1 MDRKWWTLVAV
12 CTGVFM
18 LLLDVTIVNVALP
31 DIQKSLG
38 ADLSQ
43 LQWVVDAYAL
53 SLAALLLTA
62 GSIAD
67 RIGRRAVFAAG
78 IVVFTAGSLLCG
90 VAGDPTFLA
99 LARAFQGV
107 GGAIM
112 FATSLALLT
121 TAFHGRERGTAFGIF
136 GAVTGVAVAVGPVL
150 GGAITSGLSWRWIFF
165 VNIPVG
171 VFALVAT
178 LRRVQESHD
187 PQARRVDYVGFA
199 TFSLGLAALVYG
211 LIRSNED
218 GWGSTTVVGS
228 LVAAVVLLGAF
239 VAAEYVQREPMFD
252 LSLFRVPT
260 FVGGLT
266 SAFGISASL
275 FALLTYIV
283 LYVQN
288 LLGYSAI
295 EAGIRFLP
303 LTGAIFLTAGIAG
316 RLSARVPTRL
326 LIGPGFV
333 LIGIGLLL
341 MHGLDASSDWT
352 ALLAGMIVSGV
363 GAGLVNVPLASTAVA
378 VVEPARAGMASGVNS
393 TFRQVGIATGIAALG
408 AIFSHQVGAAATP
421 QAFVDGLNSILR
433 VGGVRGRGQRVRA
446 DPAAGLRRRRR
457 GQLEHDDLGRREQPQ
472 RQPARPQPGGD
483 VELPA
488 VLDDVPARVAL
499 AVP

>member
-38 ADLSQ
+38 ASLSD

-67 RIGRRAVFAAG
+67 RLGRRIVFATG

-121 TAFHGRERGTAFGIF
+121 TAFQGRARGTAFGIF

-171 VFALVAT
+171 AFALAAT
-178 LRRVQESHD
+178 LWRVRESHD
-187 PQARRVDYVGFA
+187 PQARRVDYVGFV

-228 LVAAVVLLGAF
+228 LVAAAVLLGAF

-260 FVGGLT
+260 FVGGLI

-275 FALLTYIV
+275 FAMLTYIV

-316 RLSARVPTRL
+316 KLSARVPTRL

-341 MHGLDASSDWT
+341 MHGLDVSSDWT
-352 ALLAGMIVSGV
+352 ALLAGMIVAGV

-378 VVEPARAGMASGVNS
+378 VVAPERAGMASGVNT

-408 AIFSHQVGAAATP
+408 AIFSHQVGGAATP
-421 QAFVDGLNSILR
+421 QAFVDGLNSILLIGSAVAFVSA
-433 VGGVRGRGQRVRA
+433 VGA
-446 DPAAGLRRRRR
+446 FALI
-457 GQLEHDDLGRREQPQ
+457 
-472 RQPARPQPGGD
+472 RPQDYVEAAEVSSSTTTSGGASSRTGSP
-483 VELPA
+483 L
-488 VLDDVPARVAL
+488 VPSPEVT
-499 AVP
+499 

>member
-38 ADLSQ
+38 ADLAD

-62 GSIAD
+62 GSVAD
-67 RIGRRAVFAAG
+67 RLGRRAVFAVG

-99 LARAFQGV
+99 LARAAQGV

-112 FATSLALLT
+112 FATSLALLS
-121 TAFHGRERGTAFGIF
+121 TAFQGPDRGIAFGLF
-136 GAVTGVAVAVGPVL
+136 GAVTGIAVAVGPVL

-171 VFALVAT
+171 VAALLAT
-178 LRRVQESHD
+178 LLRVQESRD
-187 PQARRVDYVGFA
+187 PRPRRIDYLGFT
-199 TFSLGLAALVYG
+199 TFSAGLAALVFG
-211 LIRSNED
+211 LIRANED

-228 LVAAVVLLGAF
+228 LAFAAVLLASF
-239 VAAEYVQREPMFD
+239 VVAERVQREPMLD
-252 LSLFRVPT
+252 LSLVRVPT
-260 FVGGLT
+260 FVGGLV

-275 FALLTYIV
+275 FSLLTFLV
-283 LYVQN
+283 LYIQN

-295 EAGIRFLP
+295 EAGVRFLP

-341 MHGLDASSDWT
+341 MHGLSPASDWT
-352 ALLAGMIVSGV
+352 ALLPGMIVAGV

-378 VVEPARAGMASGVNS
+378 VVEPERAGMASGVNA

-408 AIFSHQVGAAATP
+408 AIFSASIGDQATP
-421 QAFVDGLNSILR
+421 QSFVDGLNEILL
-433 VGGVRGRGQRVRA
+433 VGALVAFVSAAAALTLIRQRDYV
-446 DPAAGLRRRRR
+446 AATSSSTTIS
-457 GQLEHDDLGRREQPQ
+457 
-472 RQPARPQPGGD
+472 GGANSRSGSP
-483 VELPA
+483 L
-488 VLDDVPARVAL
+488 VPSPEVT
-499 AVP
+499 

>member
-31 DIQKSLG
+31 DIQQSLG
-38 ADLSQ
+38 ASLAD

-67 RIGRRAVFAAG
+67 RVGRRVVFATG

-99 LARAFQGV
+99 LARAAQGV

-121 TAFHGRERGTAFGIF
+121 TAFHGRDRGTAFGIF
-136 GAVTGVAVAVGPVL
+136 GAITGVAVAVGPVL
-150 GGAITSGLSWRWIFF
+150 GGAITSGLTWRWIFF
-165 VNIPVG
+165 VNIPIGVG
-171 VFALVAT
+171 ALFAT
-178 LRRVQESHD
+178 LL
-187 PQARRVDYVGFA
+187 RVDESRDPRPRRIDYAGFT
-199 TFSLGLAALVYG
+199 TFSAGLASLVYG
-211 LIRSNED
+211 LIRSNGD
-218 GWGSTTVVGS
+218 GWGSTTVVGA
-228 LVAAVVLLGAF
+228 LAVAAMLLAAF
-239 VAAEYVQREPMFD
+239 VVVERVQREPMFD
-252 LSLFRVPT
+252 LSLVKVPT

-275 FALLTYIV
+275 FSLLTYLV
-283 LYVQN
+283 LYIQN

-295 EAGIRFLP
+295 EAGVRFLP

-341 MHGLDASSDWT
+341 MHGLTPQSDWT
-352 ALLAGMIVSGV
+352 ALLAGMIVAGV
-363 GAGLVNVPLASTAVA
+363 GAGLVNVPLATTAVA

-408 AIFSHQVGAAATP
+408 AIFSHSIGAAATP
-421 QAFVDGLNSILR
+421 QAFVDGLNDILV
-433 VGGVRGRGQRVRA
+433 VGAAVAFASAVAALTLIRQRDYVV
-446 DPAAGLRRRRR
+446 AA
-457 GQLEHDDLGRREQPQ
+457 ETSSSTTTS
-472 RQPARPQPGGD
+472 GGASSRSGSP
-483 VELPA
+483 L
-488 VLDDVPARVAL
+488 VPSPEVT
-499 AVP
+499 

>member
-31 DIQKSLG
+31 DIEKSLHAG
-38 ADLSQ
+38 LSD

-53 SLAALLLTA
+53 SLASLLLTA

-67 RIGRRAVFAAG
+67 RLGRRAVFAVG
-78 IVVFTAGSLLCG
+78 IVVFTVGSLLCG

-99 LARAFQGV
+99 VARAFQGV

-112 FATSLALLT
+112 FATSLALLS
-121 TAFHGRERGTAFGIF
+121 TAFQGRDRGTAFGVF

-171 VFALVAT
+171 VFALAAT
-178 LRRVQESHD
+178 MLRVQESHA
-187 PQARRVDYVGFA
+187 PQARRVDYVGFV

-228 LVAAVVLLGAF
+228 LVASAVLLGAF

-252 LSLFRVPT
+252 LSLVRVPT
-260 FVGGLT
+260 FVGGLI

-288 LLGYSAI
+288 MLGYSAI

-333 LIGIGLLL
+333 LIGIGLVL
-341 MHGLDASSDWT
+341 MHGLTPASDWT
-352 ALLAGMIVSGV
+352 ALLPGMIVSGI

-378 VVEPARAGMASGVNS
+378 VVEPARAGMASGVNA

-408 AIFSHQVGAAATP
+408 AIFSHAVGDGRDP
-421 QAFVDGLNSILR
+421 QAFIDGLNSILL
-433 VGGVRGRGQRVRA
+433 VGSVVAFVSAVGA
-446 DPAAGLRRRRR
+446 FALI
-457 GQLEHDDLGRREQPQ
+457 
-472 RQPARPQPGGD
+472 RPQDYVVAEEVSSSTTTSGGASSRTGMPLVPSPD
-483 VELPA
+483 VT
-488 VLDDVPARVAL
+488 
-499 AVP
+499 